1 MGILSR
7 IYPPRRK
14 TGLLWAVAF
23 AALTLLSSG
32 GAQPYASSSLT
43 SSVLLLPAD
52 VAFDTG
58 GNLFF
63 SDTNRHVVQRI
74 DPAGLVT
81 IVAGSGVQGYAG
93 DGGPALAAQLDCPA
107 GLAVD
112 AAGNLY
118 IADTHNHRVRRVDGA
133 TGNIVTVAGTGRAGF
148 TGDGGTATAARLDLP
163 TALALDGTGNLY
175 IADTN
180 NHRVRRVAVGTGLMA
195 TVAGNGSQGFAGD
208 GGSATA
214 AGIDS
219 PGGVAVDAAGNLY
232 IADAHN
238 QRLRMVN
245 AKTGLISTV
254 AGTGVAGFAGD
265 GALAVGAQL
274 ALPHGVSVDGAG
286 NVYVADTNN
295 HRVRR
300 IAPDGT
306 MTTVAGDGV
315 QAFRGDGGPAVA
327 ASLNSPRGLA
337 VSPTGLP
344 TLADSANQRV
354 RQVEADRT
362 IVTLAGVG
370 AGAVP
375 VVPVAPETLTLSVPE
390 PVVYGSGTLTA
401 TLSAGGQAG
410 GQVTFYEGAGTTLG
424 SVPVNGGQAAFGTG
438 ALSAGTHQVYASYAG
453 DSAHAAA
460 TSATVALPVSPAPLI
475 ANVAA
480 VYLIYGQSVP
490 ALAGTLAGVLPRD
503 ATAVSLQLTSAA
515 RSLSSVGNYPV
526 AASISGAAA
535 GNYALRPPT
544 AVLKI
549 AKAGSVAALTDSAT
563 TVTSGAPVTL
573 TVHLASATSGVPTG
587 AVTLMDGT
595 TALATLP
602 LSSTGDAT
610 YTSTSLAAGAHPLVG
625 VYAGD
630 GNFNGSMTA
639 VQTVAVANPP
649 AADFTIAAT
658 GAASQTV
665 PAGTAANY
673 SFAVQMEGGT
683 LSGPIALAASGLP
696 AGTTASFNPGTVV
709 PGGAGVF
716 QLTVQTTKA
725 IKSASLIGLGGMFL
739 LPLLSAGLR
748 RKLMGASC
756 LCGLMVLSGC
766 GASMTAVA
774 PAAKSY
780 AITVLGTATSA
791 SGVVLQHTATV
802 TLNIQ

>member
-1 MGILSR
+1 
-7 IYPPRRK
+7 
-14 TGLLWAVAF
+14 
-23 AALTLLSSG
+23 
-32 GAQPYASSSLT
+32 
-43 SSVLLLPAD
+43 
-52 VAFDTG
+52 
-58 GNLFF
+58 
-63 SDTNRHVVQRI
+63 
-74 DPAGLVT
+74 
-81 IVAGSGVQGYAG
+81 
-93 DGGPALAAQLDCPA
+93 
-107 GLAVD
+107 
-112 AAGNLY
+112 
-118 IADTHNHRVRRVDGA
+118 
-133 TGNIVTVAGTGRAGF
+133 
-148 TGDGGTATAARLDLP
+148 
-163 TALALDGTGNLY
+163 
-175 IADTN
+175 
-180 NHRVRRVAVGTGLMA
+180 MA
-195 TVAGNGSQGFAGD
+195 TVAGNGPQGFAGD

-232 IADAHN
+232 IADTHN

-245 AKTGLISTV
+245 AATGLISTV

-327 ASLNSPRGLA
+327 ASLNLPRGVAL
-337 VSPTGLP
+337 SPTGLP

-362 IVTLAGVG
+362 IVTLAGAG
-370 AGAVP
+370 AGALP
-375 VVPVAPETLTLSVPE
+375 VVPVAPETLTLSVPG
-390 PVVYGSGTLTA
+390 PVVYGSGTLAA
-401 TLSAGGQAG
+401 TLAIGVQAAGQAG
-410 GQVTFYEGAGTTLG
+410 GQVTFYEGAGVALG
-424 SVPVNGGQAAFGTG
+424 SVSLNGGQAVFGTG
-438 ALSAGTHQVYASYAG
+438 ALTAGTHQVYASYAG

-460 TSATVALPVSPAPLI
+460 MSATVALPVSPAPLI

-515 RSLSSVGNYPV
+515 RSLSSVGSYPV
-526 AASISGAAA
+526 AASINGVAAR
-535 GNYALRPPT
+535 NYALQSPT
-544 AVLKI
+544 AVVTI

-602 LSSTGDAT
+602 LSSMGDAT
-610 YTSTSLAAGAHPLVG
+610 YTSASLAAGAHPLVG

-630 GNFNGSMTA
+630 GNFNGSTTA
-639 VQTVAVANPP
+639 VQTVAVANSP

-683 LSGPIALAASGLP
+683 LSGPVALAASGLP

-709 PGGAGVF
+709 PGGAGAF

-725 IKSASLIGLGGMFL
+725 IKSASLIGLGGVFL

-766 GASMTAVA
+766 GASITAVV

-791 SGVVLQHTATV
+791 SGAVLQHTATV